1 MVCFEHPGIEDHRMQ
16 KSKKQIAVET
26 IDKPENREGPNPGRH
41 TKSLEILRFRGF
53 LAFISFPEI
62 FITPSVKEYFYKE

>member
-1 MVCFEHPGIEDHRMQ
+1 MQ

-41 TKSLEILRFRGF
+41 TKSLEIAGSRGF
-53 LAFISFPEI
+53 LAFIGFPEI

>member
-1 MVCFEHPGIEDHRMQ
+1 MQ

-26 IDKPENREGPNPGRH
+26 IDKPESREGPNPGRH
-41 TKSLEILRFRGF
+41 TKSLEIAGFRGF

-62 FITPSVKEYFYKE
+62 FITLSVKEYFYKE